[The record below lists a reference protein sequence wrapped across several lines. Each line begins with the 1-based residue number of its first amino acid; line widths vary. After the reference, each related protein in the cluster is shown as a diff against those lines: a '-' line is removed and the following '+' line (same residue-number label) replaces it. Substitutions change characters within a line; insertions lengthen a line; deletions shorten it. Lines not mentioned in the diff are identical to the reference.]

1 MASQFAQAVQCLVAE
16 RDRVFVERVAADY
29 GLPLEELKATYL
41 ECAEAAIKIPR
52 QYKKREPKSV
62 TVVSEGAKPA
72 KEPKAKAVKQCCTA
86 QTSKK
91 EPCKFSALKGE
102 VFCKRHL
109 KASLGGD
116 APAAPA
122 LKKAAPKKTKEAA
135 PEHTHPLDASDEA
148 CTLCTSHGNPL
159 EEADKGFE
167 VVAPHTGPV
176 KTPTVAER
184 LAALLAE
191 SEEEASESEEEVS
204 LEEEY
209 EDDD

>member
-29 GLPLEELKATYL
+29 GLPLEELKAKYL

-72 KEPKAKAVKQCCTA
+72 KQCCTA

-116 APAAPA
+116 TPAAPVP
-122 LKKAAPKKTKEAA
+122 KKAAPKKAKEAA
-135 PEHTHPLDASDEA
+135 PEHTHPLDSSDAA

-159 EEADKGFE
+159 EEADKSFE

-176 KTPTVAER
+176 KTATVAER
-184 LAALLAE
+184 LAAILAE
-191 SEEEASESEEEVS
+191 SEEEASESEAEEMS